1 MAFRFDED
9 QAALAEGVEDLL
21 LGRAKG
27 DYARAVADGEADWH
41 DLWDAVAELGIP
53 AMAAPE
59 EAGGLGLGPI
69 ELVAV
74 CERVGRHLA
83 PTPIVATAGGFVPT
97 AVAALGGGSGVDGGT
112 AQVAGT
118 DGTPTAGG
126 GSAETAR
133 VGGDSSGIGA
143 ALTAVAESGAAAT
156 LAWVDA
162 TDPATIELRD
172 GKLYASAVPVADAE
186 RVGWIG
192 FVVIDGDAA
201 TLAVLPAAEVT
212 IESVEGMDRTHPLGL
227 VSVDGVEAAIAP
239 LPNGLADLAVAFATA
254 AAELVGIA
262 ARMLELSVEHARER
276 RQFGVPIGSF
286 QGVKHRLADALV
298 ELERARSLTY
308 RAAVAC
314 AGDDPGA
321 ALRAARMAKAAASDA
336 ATEVGRSAVQV
347 HGGIGITVEA
357 DVSLLYMRARQ
368 ASMQLGG
375 RDAHYTSLSEG

>member
-9 QAALAEGVEDLL
+9 QAALADGVEDLL

-27 DYARAVADGEADWH
+27 DYARAVADGGAAWA

-53 AMAAPE
+53 VMAAPE

-83 PTPIVATAGGFVPT
+83 PAPIVATAGGFVPT
-97 AVAALGGGSGVDGGT
+97 AVAAG
-112 AQVAGT
+112 
-118 DGTPTAGG
+118 
-126 GSAETAR
+126 
-133 VGGDSSGIGA
+133 GA
-143 ALTAVAESGAAAT
+143 AATALAAVAEAGDAAT
-156 LAWVDA
+156 LAWADA
-162 TDPATIELRD
+162 TDPASIELRD
-172 GKLYASAVPVADAE
+172 GKLHASAVAVADAA
-186 RVGWIG
+186 RVAWFG
-192 FVVIDGDAA
+192 FVVDGEDGAA
-201 TLAVLPAAEVT
+201 TLATVPASAVA
-212 IESVEGMDRTHPLGL
+212 IRAVEGFDRTHPLGL

-254 AAELVGIA
+254 AAELVGAA

-286 QGVKHRLADALV
+286 QAVKHRLADALV

-308 RAAVAC
+308 RAAVLC
-314 AGDDPGA
+314 AGDDRGA
-321 ALRAARMAKAAASDA
+321 ALRAARMAKAAAADA
-336 ATEVGRSAVQV
+336 ATEVGRAAVQV

-357 DVSLLYMRARQ
+357 DISLFYMSARQ

-375 RDAHYTSLSEG
+375 RDAHYAAGR